1 MEPAKSEKKEIQETK
16 LNNRNFFDFNER
28 LDLILK
34 LISIMINL

>member
-16 LNNRNFFDFNER
+16 PNNRNFFDFNER

-34 LISIMINL
+34 LISIMVNL